1 MHIHRLL
8 ALVSAAAL
16 ASGCTGVLGATEEF
30 MGGPFTA
37 TGLPQMKGQVA
48 TCAGPGEKAFT
59 LEAREQTVD
68 LGMGIKFAA
77 WTYNGAFPGPVL
89 EACEG
94 DTVMTYFAW
103 EWM

>member
-1 MHIHRLL
+1 MHRRPWRNGRIHGRT
-8 ALVSAAAL
+8 VH
-16 ASGCTGVLGATEEF
+16 GKR
-30 MGGPFTA
+30 
-37 TGLPQMKGQVA
+37 LPQVNGQVA

>member
-59 LEAREQTVD
+59 LEARASKPSIWEWASSSPPGRIT
-68 LGMGIKFAA
+68 A
-77 WTYNGAFPGPVL
+77 GPVL